1 MVVDAVLR
9 AQVFRRLL
17 AVSDAKK
24 TAVDINSS
32 TSLREDLGIDS
43 LNLVALAAELEDEL
57 ALSID
62 DEVLGR
68 IQTIGDLFNAIE
80 GAQPRTAT
88 R

>member
-1 MVVDAVLR
+1 MMVDAILR
-9 AQVFRRLL
+9 DQVFRRLL

-24 TAVDINSS
+24 TAADINSA